1 MYVKFPW
8 HTVGRQSMAIMAMPV
23 EEAWYF
29 YDLFTSLAIS
39 SCMNNLLCTFQ
50 TEACSL
56 DWRWRKQNY
65 RPISLASPTPFTID
79 QLPQAENQN
88 LPLTGN
94 CFRTIFFAG
103 FSVQVSPLSFT
114 DLILASCD
122 YYLGSREGS
131 LNKSRQTLGNGPVNS
146 LNPQCGFSSW
156 SWRPHCTLTASS
168 HWPWAQTESVAP
180 DCIDPKQADHCGV

>member
-88 LPLTGN
+88 LPLSLLFTSLPP
-94 CFRTIFFAG
+94 AG
-103 FSVQVSPLSFT
+103 FNPVTCPSFNFLYKTFKNIKVLKEVLSFH
-114 DLILASCD
+114 DSSC
-122 YYLGSREGS
+122 LS
-131 LNKSRQTLGNGPVNS
+131 
-146 LNPQCGFSSW
+146 
-156 SWRPHCTLTASS
+156 
-168 HWPWAQTESVAP
+168 
-180 DCIDPKQADHCGV
+180 